1 MVSNQYSEMF
11 ESLKSVITGALKQND
26 YEQCQSEI
34 NNLLRSLAGKHSSWQ
49 KLSNDLNMMRG
60 KLSGEGMDMEV
71 YEECIQQS
79 RIINQMFVKMKYNL
93 MPFVQP
99 AGHDH

>member
-1 MVSNQYSEMF
+1 
-11 ESLKSVITGALKQND
+11 
-26 YEQCQSEI
+26 
-34 NNLLRSLAGKHSSWQ
+34 
-49 KLSNDLNMMRG
+49 MMRG
-60 KLSGEGMDMEV
+60 KLSDGRIDMEI